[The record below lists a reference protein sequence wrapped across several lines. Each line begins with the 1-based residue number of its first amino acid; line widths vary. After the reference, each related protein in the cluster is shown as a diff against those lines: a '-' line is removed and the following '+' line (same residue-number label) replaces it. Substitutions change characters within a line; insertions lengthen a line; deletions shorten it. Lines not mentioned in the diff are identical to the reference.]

1 MTYTPQGTLMRDSC
15 THQLDLA
22 HIAIGE
28 GARLIDLSKIER
40 VDSTA
45 LAYWLALQRWSAERD
60 IELEWSGL
68 PDQML
73 SIAELVGIDELI
85 AR

>member
-1 MTYTPQGTLMRDSC
+1 MIYTPQGTLMRDTC

-22 HIAIGE
+22 HIAISE
-28 GARLIDLSKIER
+28 GARQIDLSKIER

-45 LAYWLALQRWSAERD
+45 LAYWLSLQRWSAQQS
-60 IELEWSGL
+60 IELIWSGL

-73 SIAELVGIDELI
+73 SIAELVGVDELI
-85 AR
+85 SR

>member
-1 MTYTPQGTLMRDSC
+1 MIFTPQGTLMRDSC

-22 HIAIGE
+22 QIAIGE
-28 GARLIDLSKIER
+28 GARQIDLSRIER

-45 LAYWLALQRWSAERD
+45 LAYWLSLERWATERN

-68 PDQML
+68 PAQML
-73 SIAELVGIDELI
+73 SIAELVGVDAMIL
-85 AR
+85 R